1 MSDKDL
7 LSNPRVKAQV
17 ELIAE
22 FTNLAL
28 MIWSS
33 QGIILYTNQTLL
45 DMVGH
50 TDDSVKPGN
59 RVEKLLVIPAPLKED
74 GYLGM
79 LHQEITNVPSLSRDN
94 TAAFLLNVYTTDLTE
109 ARKDGD
115 PEKDSDNDNNNDT
128 DRADSEREASD
139 EIPSPRPE
147 VQHVYCSVLVL
158 SPNDDC
164 MSAAGERS
172 VPRNP
177 LLERGYSWD
186 AHQKAA
192 QHKRN
197 SHPGE
202 SGSAGS
208 GASASGVGSP
218 RASSPRPGSP
228 AFERKIQNAGD
239 VILVSD
245 VGGRLLRV
253 SEGAA
258 AILDREVLTKL
269 DDEAH
274 VVFCD
279 QLLHP
284 TEPKTLSLL
293 IDADRVEQ
301 MTSLEKRYA
310 FKAEEM
316 GTEMNLMCVSRTELP
331 QNHIAFRFAVPPK
344 KRAVQFMRKTFSDEV
359 AGVLDVCPHATMC
372 VSKNA
377 RIEYWN
383 PAAAKLF
390 GVSQEAIHRQPVTTI
405 IPYPYN
411 QSHPTTLMLN
421 RLPHTILT
429 TKRAVVAR
437 SLSDDE
443 SRVFPVFVSIRHWPQ
458 SSEKQMFVVVVEP
471 IADSQVGDA
480 LRQKIQTAERNH
492 PEHPL
497 QLQQVVE
504 VCVFASRHTHIY
516 PRALV
521 VTCCAVLWCWE
532 LHLIVIGTSFLVQED
547 DVMSWKD
554 GKSERTTS
562 PRGSPGG
569 GHTLF
574 TPAA

>member
-1 MSDKDL
+1 MGCISSSIVSSGGKHRREERAKKKERARQNRRDLLDRLSQQVSDKDL

-50 TDDSVKPGN
+50 TDDSIKPGN

-94 TAAFLLNVYTTDLTE
+94 TAAFLLNMYTTDLSSDKE
-109 ARKDGD
+109 DGD
-115 PEKDSDNDNNNDT
+115 AEKDSDNDNNNDNG
-128 DRADSEREASD
+128 RRDSEREASD

-186 AHQKAA
+186 AHQKN
-192 QHKRN
+192 KRN

-208 GASASGVGSP
+208 AASASGVGSP

-228 AFERKIQNAGD
+228 AFERKMQNAGD

-269 DDEAH
+269 EDEAA

-284 TEPKTLSLL
+284 NEAKTLSLL

-316 GTEMNLMCVSRTELP
+316 GTEMNLMCASRTELP
-331 QNHIAFRFAVPPK
+331 HNHIAFRFAVPPK

-372 VSKNA
+372 IGKNA

-390 GVSQEAIHRQPVTTI
+390 GVSQEAIHRQPVTAI

-411 QSHPTTLMLN
+411 QTHPTTLMLN

-437 SLSDDE
+437 SFSDDE
-443 SRVFPVFVSIRHWPQ
+443 QKVFPVFVSIRHWPQ

-471 IADSQVGDA
+471 IADAMVGEV
-480 LRQKIQTAERNH
+480 LRGKLQAAERNH

-504 VCVFASRHTHIY
+504 
-516 PRALV
+516 
-521 VTCCAVLWCWE
+521 
-532 LHLIVIGTSFLVQED
+532 ED

-562 PRGSPGG
+562 PRGSPAVA
-569 GHTLF
+569 HTLF